1 MKLLLISANRERSPY
16 PVYPIGLAF
25 LVPRLTAAGHEMRS
39 LDLCF
44 CEEPPVA
51 ILNELESFSPE
62 AVIISIRNI
71 DNVTYPGSRSY
82 LHGVREVIET
92 CRGRAVTI
100 VGGSGF
106 SIMPRELMRE
116 LGADFGIAGEGEE
129 SLPVLLQRLAE
140 ERSTEGIPGLFTL
153 GNDDFTPPVPVS
165 CIGTPDRNLFDVAAY
180 HRLGGMAN
188 IQTKRGCPF
197 SCSYCTYP
205 LLEGRTVRTRPV
217 NEIIMEIE
225 DLVDRFGVNYLYFVD
240 DIFNYPTDFAEELC
254 RAMTAARLAI
264 NWSAFINPD
273 FLPERLLDAMMD
285 AGCDALEF
293 GTDSGAPTVLS
304 SLGKS
309 FNVETIRAA
318 SMLCRERGVDF
329 AHYILFGAPGE
340 NEETVLQTFALMD
353 ELEPTAVI
361 GMTGIRVFP
370 GTEIYSSAMADG
382 VIAPE
387 SPILDPLFYI
397 SPPMRENL
405 CDLVT
410 REALKR
416 TNWVL
421 PGLEINFSD
430 AMLEMI
436 RNFPVRGPLWKLMK
450 KIGRS
455 RITPV

>member
-25 LVPRLTAAGHEMRS
+25 LVPRLAAAGHDLRC

-44 CEEPPVA
+44 CEEPSVA
-51 ILNELESFSPE
+51 ILKELEGFSPE

-71 DNVTYPGSRSY
+71 DNVTFPGSRSY
-82 LHGVREVIET
+82 LGGVREVIDT

-106 SIMPRELMRE
+106 SIMPRELMAE

-129 SLPVLLQRLAE
+129 SLPVLLQRLAQG
-140 ERSTEGIPGLFTL
+140 RSTEGIPGLLTL

-217 NEIIMEIE
+217 SDIIGEIG
-225 DLVDRFGVNYLYFVD
+225 DLVDRFGVNYIYFVD
-240 DIFNYPTDFAEELC
+240 DIFNFPTAFAEELC
-254 RAMTAARLAI
+254 RAISEARLAI

-273 FLPERLLDAMMD
+273 FLPERVLDAMID

-293 GTDSGAPTVLS
+293 GTDSGAPAVLS

-318 SMLCRERGVDF
+318 SMLCRGRGVDF

-361 GMTGIRVFP
+361 GMTGIRIFP
-370 GTEIYSSAMADG
+370 GTEIYSRALADG
-382 VIAPE
+382 VIAPDTLM
-387 SPILDPLFYI
+387 LDPHFYI
-397 SPPMRENL
+397 SPPLRDSL

-410 REALKR
+410 SEALKR

-421 PGLEINFSD
+421 PGLEINISD

-450 KIGRS
+450 RVSRS
-455 RITPV
+455 RINPV